1 MNKYDK
7 SSDFYHKIINGQ
19 LKRVKKMQFKI
30 SIYNLGLNMNNIL
43 KMNLNM
49 MKNIIQKKR
58 MKKIIMILMTRMLEN
73 WPDKDRLISSYQL

>member
-19 LKRVKKMQFKI
+19 LKRVKKMQLKI

-73 WPDKDRLISSYQL
+73 WPDKDRLISSYQQ